1 MPNFAGEGGNIFLFL
16 FQERNICPFPDVIFA
31 ILLAMKKCIYLLILF
46 LCASLLPLS
55 AQKRMKVGVA
65 LSGGGAKGAAHIGVL
80 KAIEEAG
87 IPVDYVAGTSM
98 GAVIGGLYAIGYTP
112 DQLDSLIR
120 GQNWEFILSDKP
132 AWKKR
137 TLRERDFSEKYLL
150 SIPLFKTTAPQ
161 VSGLIQGQNLRNLLS
176 KLTIGYHDSIDY
188 NRLPIPFACVATNL
202 IDGKEIVFDSGVL
215 ATSIRASMSIPG
227 VFAPVKEDSM
237 VLVDGGLVNNYPV
250 DVARQMGADIII
262 GSTVQKALD
271 ETPDIT
277 NVADILSQLVTLSTR
292 TKFEDN
298 IKESDLHFQVDT
310 EDFTTMDFKPEVIDS
325 MVCRGWK
332 TVHRQWDELMNL
344 RKRLHISAQD
354 SLKTVP
360 APTVVTSQ
368 TVLPILKVTFRNAN
382 RHEVKAVVRKC
393 GIKENTDIKIA
404 QIEDAVRLL
413 QDEFSYPGAYY
424 TLDDAP
430 GTGGKYDLAFHVD
443 RKNESNLYLGLRFDS
458 EEMISAIAGAEFILK
473 TALPSSVFLT
483 GRIGRQYGVHVG
495 YQFEPFLRRNLHVAY
510 EFRRND
516 MDVYGR
522 GKKQY
527 NLVFRRHTGEVGFT
541 DMAIRNFSYRL
552 GLKVEHYNYNEVLA
566 NEAIQI
572 PAFRS
577 DTYFNYFFH
586 LHYNTQD
593 EGYYPSRGVRLQAGY
608 TLYTDN
614 LVRYRGGS
622 PFSAVSAS
630 WGMAWSLT
638 QHFTLLP
645 SLCGRIV
652 WGRDIPFV
660 YRNVIGGD
668 YPGRYMP
675 QQLPFAGIGYVQETG
690 KAIGIAGLEL
700 RERIGGRHFVSLL
713 GNTALSNSRIDELGS
728 GKFIYGI
735 GLKYGYGSRFG
746 PLEASVGYSDSSKKA
761 VFYVNLGYCF

>member
-1 MPNFAGEGGNIFLFL
+1 
-16 FQERNICPFPDVIFA
+16 
-31 ILLAMKKCIYLLILF
+31 MKKYIYLLILF
-46 LCASLLPLS
+46 LCAVSHPLY
-55 AQKRMKVGVA
+55 AQERAKVGIV

-150 SIPLFKTTAPQ
+150 SIPLFKTTDPQ
-161 VSGLIQGQNLRNLLS
+161 VSGLIQGQNLMNLLS

-188 NRLPIPFACVATNL
+188 RRLPIPFACVATNL

-250 DVARQMGADIII
+250 DVARQMGADIVI
-262 GSTVQKALD
+262 GSTVQKDLD
-271 ETPDIT
+271 DTPSIA
-277 NVADILSQLVTLSTR
+277 NVADILSQLVSLSTR

-298 IKESDLHFQVDT
+298 IKDSDLHFLVDT
-310 EDFTTMDFKPEVIDS
+310 EGFSTMDFKPDVIDS
-325 MVCRGWK
+325 MVYRGWK
-332 TVHRQWDELMNL
+332 TVHQQWDELMEL
-344 RKRLHISAQD
+344 RKRLHIPAQD
-354 SLKTVP
+354 SAKAMP
-360 APTVVTSQ
+360 APMVVTSQ
-368 TVLPILKVTFRNAN
+368 TVLPIRTVTFQNAN
-382 RHEVKAVVRKC
+382 RHEVKAIVRKC
-393 GIKENTDIKIA
+393 GIEENTEIKVA

-413 QDEFSYPGAYY
+413 HDEFSYPDAYY
-424 TLDDAP
+424 TLDDAE
-430 GTGGKYDLAFHVD
+430 GKYDLTFHVD

-458 EEMISAIAGAEFILK
+458 EEMISAVAGAEFILK
-473 TALPSSVFLT
+473 TPLPSSVFLT

-510 EFRRND
+510 DYRHSD

-527 NLVFRRHTGEVGFT
+527 NLVFRQHTGEIGFA
-541 DMAIRNFSYRL
+541 DLAIRNFSYRL
-552 GLKVEHYNYNEVLA
+552 GVNVEHYNYNEVLA
-566 NEAIQI
+566 NEEIRI
-572 PAFRS
+572 PEFPS
-577 DTYFNYFFH
+577 DTYFNYFIR

-593 EGYYPSRGVRLQAGY
+593 EGYYPSRGVNLQAGY

-614 LVRYRGGS
+614 FVRYREGS
-622 PFSAVSAS
+622 PISAVSAS
-630 WGMAWSLT
+630 WEMAWSLT
-638 QHFTLLP
+638 EHFALLP
-645 SLCGRIV
+645 SVCGRV
-652 WGRDIPFV
+652 LWGHDIPFV

-668 YPGRYMP
+668 YPGRYLP

-690 KAIGIAGLEL
+690 NAVGIAGLEL

-713 GNTALSNSRIDELGS
+713 GNAAWSNSRVDELGS
-728 GKFIYGI
+728 GKFIYGV

-746 PLEASVGYSDSSKKA
+746 PIEASVGYSDSSKKA
-761 VFYVNLGYCF
+761 VFYVNLGYYF